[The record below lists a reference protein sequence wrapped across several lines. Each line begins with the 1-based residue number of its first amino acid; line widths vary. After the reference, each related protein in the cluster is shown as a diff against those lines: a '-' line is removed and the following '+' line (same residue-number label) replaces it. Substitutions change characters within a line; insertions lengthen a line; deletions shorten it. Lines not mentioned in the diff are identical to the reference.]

1 MFFFSEDCAFNC
13 SNLLFTFSVHFL
25 APFFKV
31 HRLEHLTPYAK
42 LLSADV
48 SDEDESA
55 VSLVRQTLNHL
66 SQVLNAGTATTR

>member
-1 MFFFSEDCAFNC
+1 
-13 SNLLFTFSVHFL
+13 L